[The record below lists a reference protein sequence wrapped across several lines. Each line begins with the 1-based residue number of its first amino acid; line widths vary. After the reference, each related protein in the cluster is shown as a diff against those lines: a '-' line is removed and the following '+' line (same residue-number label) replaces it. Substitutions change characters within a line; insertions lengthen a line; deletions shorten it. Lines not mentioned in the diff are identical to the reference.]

1 MRNNTEAHKFILIQL
16 QTYNK
21 LLEAANESNQKPQTA
36 KEILLTKRNSN
47 ESDVAAQL
55 SVAATFNE
63 EQKSGEETEEMITRE
78 HHQTNLSADEA
89 NQILEELTLAG
100 LSSGKID
107 KSKTIIKLLQNSTT
121 VTIDK
126 HTGKIQSKTGGPPS
140 DSNLFELLMTI
151 QHPTKKILHQ
161 ILP

>member
-1 MRNNTEAHKFILIQL
+1 MRNNTEAQKFILIQL
-16 QTYNK
+16 QPYNK

-47 ESDVAAQL
+47 ESDAAL

-78 HHQTNLSADEA
+78 HHQTNVSANEA

-100 LSSGKID
+100 LSSGKIE

-126 HTGKIQSKTGGPPS
+126 HTGKIQRKIGGPPS
-140 DSNLFELLMTI
+140 DSNLFELLINI
-151 QHPTKKILHQ
+151 QHPYKKILQQ
-161 ILP
+161 ILH